1 MTLLGYLLFTIPDRL
16 VFFVSHYHG
25 GPILRTHVRDADD
38 QLLSDYE
45 QRLLSVSF
53 FVQIVNILDS
63 GAILGYYWSA
73 IQVRGGICQ
82 QRCRRFIK
90 KIIQLYPG
98 LRLLP
103 GSHSIA

>member
-73 IQVRGGICQ
+73 IQVRGKGFYWMLLEHSL
-82 QRCRRFIK
+82 FISYK
-90 KIIQLYPG
+90 DVPIYTSFDNKA
-98 LRLLP
+98 
-103 GSHSIA
+103 S